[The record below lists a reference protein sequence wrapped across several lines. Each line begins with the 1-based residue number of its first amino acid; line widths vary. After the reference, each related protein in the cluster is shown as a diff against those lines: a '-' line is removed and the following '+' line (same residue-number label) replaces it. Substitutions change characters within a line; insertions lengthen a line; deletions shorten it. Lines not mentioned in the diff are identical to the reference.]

1 MCRCVPHQMNNDFYN
16 DFDTDLLGERT
27 PDFRTPFQQGRD
39 RIIYSSAFRR
49 LQAKTQVF
57 SVGEYDFYRTRL
69 THSIEVAQIGRS
81 ICNYLQQHSEH
92 FSPSFF
98 VDHDLVEASC
108 LAHDLGH
115 PPFGHAGERTLHDL
129 MEPYG
134 GFEGNAQTLRFLT
147 ETIFSR
153 DDRRTGMKPTRAL
166 LDGVLKYKTLHAE
179 LHDPDNHFLYGG
191 QKKYLDFVFDGWP
204 ICEELSPGKER
215 DTFRSIECLIMDWAD
230 DTAYSLNDL
239 TDGIRAGFLTA
250 KRIETWASNLG
261 VNGDSSEAVE
271 FVLRTLREGDI
282 DRAFSGQIG
291 DFIQACSIVKRDNPM
306 AAKTNRYAFDLSV
319 DHRLLQRAKLYS
331 RMAVDLVF
339 RTAEL
344 QQLEHK
350 TRHMM
355 TGLFES
361 LADNYIHG
369 GRSQLVL
376 LPRHRELEIQK
387 QQDPSAI
394 ARLLCDYLAG
404 MTDGFAVRTYKRL
417 FDPEFGSM
425 VDLV

>member
-1 MCRCVPHQMNNDFYN
+1 MTNTFYN

-81 ICNYLQQHSEH
+81 ICNYLRQHSDH
-92 FSPSFF
+92 FSPNFF
-98 VDHDLVEASC
+98 VDHDLVEACC

-115 PPFGHAGERTLHDL
+115 PPFGHAGERTLHEV
-129 MEPYG
+129 MQGYG
-134 GFEGNAQTLRFLT
+134 GFEGNAQTLRILT

-166 LDGVLKYKTLHAE
+166 LDGVLKYKSMRSE
-179 LHDPDNHFLYGG
+179 LDNPPNHFLYDG
-191 QKKYLDFVFDGWP
+191 QEQYLDFVFAGWS
-204 ICEELSPGKER
+204 IRDELPAGSVR
-215 DTFRSIECLIMDWAD
+215 DAFRSVECQIMDWAD

-250 KRIETWASNLG
+250 KRIEAWAADLG
-261 VNGDSSEAVE
+261 HAGDQAEAIE
-271 FVLRTLREGDI
+271 FVLRTIREGDI

-291 DFIQACSIVKRDNPM
+291 DFVQACQVEKRDHAM
-306 AAKTNRYAFDLSV
+306 AAKTNRYAYELVV
-319 DHRLLQRAKLYS
+319 DERLLQRAKLYS
-331 RMAVDLVF
+331 RMAVELVF
-339 RTAEL
+339 QTAEL

-350 TRHMM
+350 TRHLL
-355 TGLFES
+355 TRLFGC
-361 LADNYIHG
+361 LAANYLG
-369 GRSQLVL
+369 PSGPALVL
-376 LPRHRELEIQK
+376 LPRHRETAMRKESEV
-387 QQDPSAI
+387 PAR
-394 ARLLCDYLAG
+394 ARLLCDYVAG
-404 MTDGFAVRTYKRL
+404 MTDAFAVRTYKRL